1 MRILRAMLRRFFACL
16 ALLTGLVAVGAPAN
30 ASIVDVLNC
39 EVGVAADTAD
49 DSAEERRSC
58 PVEDAGNRAD
68 DPGKDDKP
76 AKRAKRVVRPP
87 VLYGVD
93 RALE

>member
-1 MRILRAMLRRFFACL
+1 MLRRFFACL
-16 ALLTGLVAVGAPAN
+16 ALLTGLIAVGTPAN
-30 ASIVDVLNC
+30 ASISDILNC
-39 EVGVAADTAD
+39 EIGVAADAEND
-49 DSAEERRSC
+49 DVEDRRPCPAEE
-58 PVEDAGNRAD
+58 AGNRAE